1 MRGRRTVGGY
11 GIRRIVVKNFVVY
24 YRIDEKMHQ
33 DGGCSGRGRDILPV
47 QVQMNKEA
55 AHPACLHAKKT
66 WYELLRAGAS
76 NITPAPSTDTCGQCR
91 STDKRR
97 AGGRDR
103 HRASQR
109 TTQTPNHSMAF
120 PSAGRG
126 RGQKRRTRPD
136 TRNRPRQ
143 FPVRTHIPK
152 IQNTLRPYMIYI
164 RPQPP
169 MGDCAGSSDLSAF
182 QNWEFP
188 ASAGAAE
195 NARPRM
201 FARSW
206 AGVFS

>member
-1 MRGRRTVGGY
+1 
-11 GIRRIVVKNFVVY
+11 
-24 YRIDEKMHQ
+24 MHQ
-33 DGGCSGRGRDILPV
+33 NDGCSGRGRDTLPV

-55 AHPACLHAKKT
+55 ARPSVCTHTEPKT
-66 WYELLRAGAS
+66 LVWTPQERNP

-91 STDKRR
+91 STDKRG

-103 HRASQR
+103 HRASPR
-109 TTQTPNHSMAF
+109 TMQTPKYPTASPNAGCGCRQHRI
-120 PSAGRG
+120 PSC
-126 RGQKRRTRPD
+126 RRHMPH
-136 TRNRPRQ
+136 Q

-206 AGVFS
+206 AGVFSWSPNRHDKSPSSTGGREKIL